1 MTEEV
6 SWVKWHFSKWLG
18 DPALRMCSLPARG
31 LWADLL
37 AIMHECEPYGYL
49 LLAERSPSHREIA
62 RLVGTSHVKQ
72 VHESLGELISN
83 KVCGVTDDGVIFS
96 RRMVRD
102 KKTRDKGRENGSL
115 GGNPKLKR
123 NATETPETQQR
134 VNPESETEREKES
147 EKDSSLRSPRARE
160 VDVDGEFDQTF
171 WPAYARKD
179 DKGHAIKAFRAAR
192 RKVSLEVIMDG
203 LAAYHFNEER
213 RLQPLPATWL
223 NGERWADQRL
233 DLSGGC
239 GIRAGPPKISDDW
252 GINSWISKQSDAMD
266 GIVGGRH
273 CKTINGWSIVHY
285 AECLA
290 DAAGLPRQSRV
301 NWDCLG
307 QLLRDDLGMIDE
319 KPVLDAVRSQA
330 SRMTGSIGSIK
341 VFDSTIR
348 GVASR
353 SRRER

>member
-18 DPALRMCSLPARG
+18 DPALRMCSLAARG

-49 LLAERSPSHREIA
+49 RLGERSPSDREIA

-72 VHESLGELISN
+72 VHESLAELISN
-83 KVCGVTDDGVIFS
+83 RVCGVTADGVIFC

-102 KKTRDKGRENGSL
+102 KKTRDEGRRNGAT
-115 GGNPKLKR
+115 GGNPALKPIE
-123 NATETPETQQR
+123 TETPETQRR

-147 EKDSSLRSPRARE
+147 EKDNSLRSPRARDE
-160 VDVDGEFDQTF
+160 EADAEFDHTF
-171 WPAYARKD
+171 WPAYMRKD
-179 DKGHAIKAFRAAR
+179 DKGHARKAFRAAR
-192 RKVSLEVIMDG
+192 RKVSLEAIMAG
-203 LAAYHFNEER
+203 LAVYQFNPER

-223 NGERWADQRL
+223 NGERWSDQRL

-239 GIRAGPPKISDDW
+239 GIRAVFPSADDW
-252 GINSWISKQSDAMD
+252 GLNEWIAKQPDVMD
-266 GIVGGRH
+266 GVVGGRP
-273 CKTINGWSIVHY
+273 CKTINGWAVGHY

-290 DAAGLPRQSRV
+290 DAAGLPRQSRI

-330 SRMTGSIGSIK
+330 GRMSGSIGSMK
-341 VFDSTIR
+341 VFESAIR
-348 GVASR
+348 TAVSR
-353 SRRER
+353 SQRGRQ